1 MYGDLVTTTEID
13 YYFLM
18 NIEAGESSP
27 FVSGYVSLIGRPN
40 SGKSTLLNQV
50 LGQAVSVTHAKPQTT
65 RHRIMGIQTTEE
77 AQMIFLDTP
86 GMHKPRNQLG
96 HFMMDQVAGAMEECD
111 VLLWLSDITRP
122 PGAAEQSF
130 LSRLEA
136 LQERRKLPH
145 VVLGFNKIDE
155 LAGREDQLADLMD
168 AYWNMARR
176 HMGSDV
182 AAAWTG
188 SPLCAESGF
197 GVPELIR
204 LVQLKLPAGPKYY
217 PEDQVTDQSLRS
229 MAAEL
234 IRKQALQCLD
244 EEIPHGI
251 AVEVLEYTE
260 RSPEMTYVS
269 AVIYVER
276 ESHKPIVLGR
286 QGRVIRRLGAQARAE
301 MEELVETQVYLDLWV
316 KVRQNWRK
324 RPGMLRMM
332 GYAQE

>member
-1 MYGDLVTTTEID
+1 MNLETVVT
-13 YYFLM
+13 
-18 NIEAGESSP
+18 AP
-27 FVSGYVSLIGRPN
+27 FVSGYVSLVGRPN
-40 SGKSTLLNQV
+40 AGKSTLLNQV
-50 LGQAVSVTHAKPQTT
+50 LGQAVAVTHAKPQTT

-77 AQMIFLDTP
+77 AQIIFLDTP
-86 GMHKPRNQLG
+86 GMHRPRNQLG
-96 HFMMDQVAGAMEECD
+96 HYMMEQISGAMEECD

-122 PGAAEQSF
+122 PGAAEQSL
-130 LSRLEA
+130 LSRLGA
-136 LQERRKLPH
+136 LQERRDLPQ

-155 LAGREDQLADLMD
+155 LAGREDQLVDLME
-168 AYWNMARR
+168 AYWDLARK
-176 HMGSDV
+176 HLGAEITDT
-182 AAAWTG
+182 WTG
-188 SPLCAESGF
+188 SPVCAETGF

-204 LVQLKLPAGPKYY
+204 LVQQKLPAGPKYY

-229 MAAEL
+229 MAEEI

-244 EEIPHGI
+244 DEIPHGI

-260 RSPEMTYVS
+260 RSPVMTYIS

-286 QGRVIRRLGAQARAE
+286 QGRLIRRLGAQSRVE
-301 MEELVETQVYLDLWV
+301 MEELVETQVFLELWV

-332 GYAQE
+332 GYGQE